1 MATTDIRFKRI
12 NDEYQCVRNAQT
24 DLFGKV
30 DTVEA
35 AILGLTEAVAENR
48 TLITENSEQIAEN
61 RKLITENRKLI
72 TENRE
77 LITENRKLIT
87 ENRELILEN
96 SRKLDALIV
105 HLDVPYKPP
114 AGFLKE

>member
-12 NDEYQCVRNAQT
+12 DDEYQCVRKAQT

-30 DTVEA
+30 DTLEA

-48 TLITENSEQIAEN
+48 EAI
-61 RKLITENRKLI
+61 R
-72 TENRE
+72 ENRE
-77 LITENRKLIT
+77 AIR
-87 ENRELILEN
+87 ENREMILDN
-96 SRKLDALIV
+96 SRKLDALLK

>member
-35 AILGLTEAVAENR
+35 AILGLTEAVNR
-48 TLITENSEQIAEN
+48 NSEQIAEN
-61 RKLITENRKLI
+61 RQLII
-72 TENRE
+72 ENRE
-77 LITENRKLIT
+77 RIDDI
-87 ENRELILEN
+87 
-96 SRKLDALIV
+96 SAKLDAIIA

>member
-61 RKLITENRKLI
+61 RKLITENR
-72 TENRE
+72 
-77 LITENRKLIT
+77 
-87 ENRELILEN
+87 ELILEN
-96 SRKLDALIV
+96 SRKLDALIA

>member
-1 MATTDIRFKRI
+1 MSCESHECPGQGQRP
-12 NDEYQCVRNAQT
+12 
-24 DLFGKV
+24 KV
-30 DTVEA
+30 DTAEA

-61 RKLITENRKLI
+61 RKLITENR
-72 TENRE
+72 E
-77 LITENRKLIT
+77 LIT

-96 SRKLDALIV
+96 SRKLDALIA
-105 HLDVPYKPP
+105 HLHVPYKPP